1 VIVLTLQILYW
12 VTIVLV
18 VHNSSNWFVNL
29 GSCGQQWSAEAI
41 LLESGSM
48 SRQSSLTKLHHTQK
62 GGAMIGPIFFCL
74 SLCRIHKEGWGCDW
88 PNFFVSDFAVQS
100 SRSSSDHVTTFLH
113 VGIVWCQISKQEH
126 MAGD

>member
-1 VIVLTLQILYW
+1 MIVLTLQVLYW

-62 GGAMIGPIFFCL
+62 GGAMIGPIFFPCYFGGY
-74 SLCRIHKEGWGCDW
+74 RKKGGAVIG
-88 PNFFVSDFAVQS
+88 PFF
-100 SRSSSDHVTTFLH
+100 L
-113 VGIVWCQISKQEH
+113 
-126 MAGD
+126 